1 MPTSSSLSIGDLALQ
16 ADCKVQTI
24 RYYEDIGLLP
34 PPLRNAG
41 NQRRYGDTT
50 LGRLNFI
57 RHARDFGF
65 PVPAI
70 RELLSLSDT
79 PERPCE
85 EIHAVARI
93 TSTKSRHACSVLR
106 HSVKSCSEC
115 LATAMTDRSVIA
127 ESSRS
132 SQTINSAKSTAVQ
145 RRRIRTNTARDLRH
159 DAFELF
165 GDNIDL
171 SRQKPSL

>member
-85 EIHAVARI
+85 EIHAVARHHLDEVEARLQRLEALREELQRMLSHGDDGQVRDCRVI
-93 TSTKSRHACSVLR
+93 EVLSDHKQCEVHGR
-106 HSVKSCSEC
+106 
-115 LATAMTDRSVIA
+115 ATA
-127 ESSRS
+127 E
-132 SQTINSAKSTAVQ
+132 
-145 RRRIRTNTARDLRH
+145 NTHEHSERPA
-159 DAFELF
+159 
-165 GDNIDL
+165 
-171 SRQKPSL
+171 S